1 MRFRL
6 FTVSLLTATVSGWQW
21 FARSLEDGLRFG
33 RDGKPSSFLLSR
45 FLFLRL
51 LGLVYLAAFISLWVQ
66 IKGLIGSH
74 GILPVEDFLVAV
86 SRQLPS
92 PERFYVVPTLCWLHP
107 SDAFLTGL
115 CVGGILL
122 SCLLIVGL
130 VPVPVLFFLW
140 VFYLSLTIAGQDF
153 LSFQWDILLL
163 ETGFL
168 AIFYAPL
175 EVWPR
180 LREPAPVSRAVLQLL
195 RLLLFRLMFG
205 SGIVK
210 LTSGDLTWR
219 DLTAL
224 TYHYE
229 TQPLPVW
236 TSWIMHQLPV
246 WFHQGEVLLTFLF
259 EIVVPLFL
267 FGPRRSR
274 HLACSAIMAF
284 QLLIAATGN
293 YGFFNSLSLVLCV
306 PLLDDDLFPSRLR
319 TRLTSATLT
328 TPATAGKIVRGGLVV
343 GAVAG
348 VLIVNIVPLLAQ
360 RGLLDRA
367 PRSLLRT
374 YQLMS
379 AFRSINTY
387 GLFRV
392 MTTERHEIVV
402 EGSIDGK
409 DWLPYEFKWKPGDPE
424 RRPAFTG
431 LHMPR
436 LDWQM
441 WFAALDGYENHAWFI
456 HFLAQLLRA
465 SPEVVDLLERNPFP
479 DQPPRYIRAVVY
491 DYHFTD
497 VPTWK
502 KTGAWW
508 RREWLGSY
516 LPRPLTLRGAG
527 NRSLSK

>member
-1 MRFRL
+1 MSA
-6 FTVSLLTATVSGWQW
+6 TVSLLTASARAWQR

-33 RDGKPSSFLLSR
+33 RDGKPSSFVLSR

-51 LGLVYLAAFISLWVQ
+51 LGLVYLAAFVSLWVQ
-66 IKGLIGSH
+66 IKRLIGSH

-86 SRQLPS
+86 TRQLPS
-92 PERFYVVPTLCWLHP
+92 PERFYLKPTLCWLNP

-115 CVGGILL
+115 CAGGVLF

-130 VPVPVLFFLW
+130 APVPVLFFLW

-168 AIFYAPL
+168 AMFYAPL
-175 EVWPR
+175 EVRPR
-180 LREPAPVSRAVLQLL
+180 LRQAASASRAVLQLL
-195 RLLLFRLMFG
+195 RLLLFRLVFG

-210 LTSGDLTWR
+210 LTSGDPTWR
-219 DLTAL
+219 NLTAL
-224 TYHYE
+224 AYHYE

-236 TSWIMHQLPV
+236 TSWVMHQLPP

-259 EIVVPLFL
+259 EIGVPLL
-267 FGPRRSR
+267 VFGSRRCR
-274 HLACSAIMAF
+274 HLACAAIAAF

-293 YGFFNSLSLVLCV
+293 YGFFNFLAIVLCV

-319 TRLTSATLT
+319 AYLTPAVLT
-328 TPATAGKIVRGGLVV
+328 TPSTAGKILRGGLVV
-343 GAVAG
+343 GVVAG

-360 RGLLDRA
+360 RGFLDRA
-367 PRSLLRT
+367 PRSLLKT
-374 YQLMS
+374 YQVMT

-392 MTTERHEIVV
+392 MTTERHEIIV
-402 EGSIDGK
+402 EGSNDGK
-409 DWLPYEFKWKPGDPE
+409 DWLPYEFRWKPGDPE

-456 HFLAQLLRA
+456 HFLAQLLRGA
-465 SPEVVDLLERNPFP
+465 PEVLDLLQRNPFP
-479 DQPPRYIRAVVY
+479 DRPPRYIRAVVY

-497 VPTWK
+497 VATWK

-508 RREWLGSY
+508 RRERLGLY

-527 NRSLSK
+527 NRP